1 MDAGGQ
7 RRDQP
12 TRGLRLRPRG
22 APAEPMEIAT
32 PASLPF
38 SRRAASAADTH
49 AAVALFENPDPQAL
63 PLIVPELVWIRPRS
77 GRKEVP

>member
-1 MDAGGQ
+1 
-7 RRDQP
+7 
-12 TRGLRLRPRG
+12 
-22 APAEPMEIAT
+22 
-32 PASLPF
+32 LPF